1 MGIDTYLTHKTKNNI
16 SRFSKY
22 CKKFFLS
29 PQFTD
34 IPKMLSFL
42 IDLAESENLKG
53 AVLMPTNDDTVI
65 VLSQNK
71 KKLEKYFI
79 VPLPEWNVINRAFDK
94 RITLEIAK
102 NSGIPIPKPIYPK
115 NLEDMKLKLKNLQ
128 FPVVIKPAMGKKYYF
143 AAGTKM
149 HMAEDEDTA
158 IKYFN
163 IVAKV
168 MGEDNI
174 IVQEYIPGPM
184 SELYNYA
191 TVMKDGV
198 PYGIFTG
205 KKLRQHPRD
214 FGVGTAAVTVFDL
227 ELTRIG
233 TELLK
238 ACEYEGVG
246 YIEFKKDPRDGQY
259 KLIEINPRL
268 WNFMDLGHVTGVN
281 IPLNLYK
288 YALNEPMQKDHISGD
303 IIWIHF
309 WTDFG
314 ETLKEVI
321 KGNESLID
329 YFKSL
334 NGNLR
339 FAVASWK
346 DPLPFIMET
355 IMLPYLLL
363 KR

>member
-1 MGIDTYLTHKTKNNI
+1 MEKAPVLIVGNHVTSLNIMRQLGELGIDTYLTHKTKNNI

-281 IPLNLYK
+281 IPLNLCK
-288 YALNEPMQKDHISGD
+288 YALIEPMQN
-303 IIWIHF
+303 F
-309 WTDFG
+309 RR
-314 ETLKEVI
+314 
-321 KGNESLID
+321 
-329 YFKSL
+329 Y
-334 NGNLR
+334 
-339 FAVASWK
+339 
-346 DPLPFIMET
+346 
-355 IMLPYLLL
+355 YLDTFLD
-363 KR
+363 